1 MTSNPQTTPEAKPEM
16 KFPPSPSGLTGKG
29 YASGLLMTG
38 VVIVGSWMGMAAYID
53 YRLQD
58 VEKHLA
64 GNRET
69 IVSQVKLE
77 TQKTQDALVLRVNET
92 SSVLAKGIL
101 EITDNTNQGFK
112 NTKEALTV
120 YQQSINENQQSTATV
135 LKQDIDAARQAVIEE
150 LSSSQQKISKSLAAQ
165 WDQVQTS
172 QSQALETALIEL
184 KSTQDESTGKILSA
198 VDSVGSEVKGAKS
211 AINESLNSSMKSLQD
226 LVKNGNIN
234 QREQFNQLL
243 ATVGG
248 LNEQTAGTNETVG
261 NQLQGLADQVAV
273 LHQTMQDT
281 QGSLDQVQAFMPE
294 IRRTYEAQWSEWVKY
309 SDENVGKLTTKIS
322 DIHGRINEMNKGL
335 EANSETMMN
344 ALYVNS
350 QGLEGTR
357 VDLKSDLVMSRQET
371 SAQLQDLSQSLQA
384 ISSELKTLQTQVSDP
399 ESSAIGFNNDES
411 KKRVETLKTA
421 MTEFSA
427 TLGGVRESLAT
438 SLLPGLEQLEQ
449 SSNDESVKESVQ
461 LLKKAVEEVEGLIT
475 TTEQQ
480 RNSIEASLLK
490 GEAIALEDVTL
501 NESSTQKRV
510 HSAKAQVQTETV
522 EQHPEHRTEHA
533 LGFRLY

>member
-1 MTSNPQTTPEAKPEM
+1 
-16 KFPPSPSGLTGKG
+16 
-29 YASGLLMTG
+29 
-38 VVIVGSWMGMAAYID
+38 
-53 YRLQD
+53 
-58 VEKHLA
+58 
-64 GNRET
+64 
-69 IVSQVKLE
+69 
-77 TQKTQDALVLRVNET
+77 
-92 SSVLAKGIL
+92 
-101 EITDNTNQGFK
+101 
-112 NTKEALTV
+112 
-120 YQQSINENQQSTATV
+120 
-135 LKQDIDAARQAVIEE
+135 
-150 LSSSQQKISKSLAAQ
+150 
-165 WDQVQTS
+165 
-172 QSQALETALIEL
+172 
-184 KSTQDESTGKILSA
+184 
-198 VDSVGSEVKGAKS
+198 
-211 AINESLNSSMKSLQD
+211 
-226 LVKNGNIN
+226 
-234 QREQFNQLL
+234 
-243 ATVGG
+243 
-248 LNEQTAGTNETVG
+248 
-261 NQLQGLADQVAV
+261 
-273 LHQTMQDT
+273 MQDT

-384 ISSELKTLQTQVSDP
+384 ISSELK
-399 ESSAIGFNNDES
+399 
-411 KKRVETLKTA
+411 TLKTA

>member
-1 MTSNPQTTPEAKPEM
+1 MTSNPQTTPEAKPET
-16 KFPPSPSGLTGKG
+16 KSPPSPSGLTGKG

-64 GNRET
+64 NNRET
-69 IVSQVKLE
+69 IVAQVKEE
-77 TQKTQDALVLRVNET
+77 TQNARDTLVLQT
-92 SSVLAKGIL
+92 SKNSSILAQGIL

-112 NTKEALTV
+112 NTKEALTA
-120 YQQSINENQQSTATV
+120 YQSSMNESQQSTATA
-135 LKQDIDAARQAVIEE
+135 LKQDIEAARQAVIEE
-150 LSSSQQKISKSLAAQ
+150 LSSSQQKISKSLVAQ
-165 WDQVQTS
+165 WDKTQTV
-172 QSQALETALIEL
+172 QSQALETALGNL
-184 KSTQDESTGKILSA
+184 QSSQDKSTGKILAA
-198 VDSVGSEVKGAKS
+198 VDTVGSEVKGAKS

-234 QREQFNQLL
+234 QREQFTQLL
-243 ATVGG
+243 ASLGG
-248 LNEQTAGTNETVG
+248 INEQTVGTNETIG
-261 NQLQGLADQVAV
+261 NQLQGLAEQVSV
-273 LHQTMQDT
+273 LHQNMKTT

-294 IRRTYEAQWSEWVKY
+294 IRKTYETQWAEWVKY
-309 SDENVGKLTTKIS
+309 SDENVGQLASNIS
-322 DIHGRINEMNKGL
+322 EIHGRINEMNKGL
-335 EANSETMMN
+335 EAASDSMMN

-357 VDLKSDLVMSRQET
+357 VDLKSDLVISHEET

-384 ISSELKTLQTQVSDP
+384 ISSELKTLQTKVNDP
-399 ESSAIGFNNDES
+399 DNSAIGFNGDES
-411 KKRVETLKTA
+411 KKHVETLKTA
-421 MTEFSA
+421 MSEFSK
-427 TLGGVRESLAT
+427 TLGGVRDNLTTA
-438 SLLPGLEQLEQ
+438 LLPGLKQLEQ

-461 LLKKAVEEVEGLIT
+461 LLKKAVDDVETLIS

-480 RNSIEASLLK
+480 RNSIEASLQR
-490 GEAIALEDVTL
+490 GGAIALEDSAL
-501 NESSTQKRV
+501 SESSTQV
-510 HSAKAQVQTETV
+510 HSAENQTETI